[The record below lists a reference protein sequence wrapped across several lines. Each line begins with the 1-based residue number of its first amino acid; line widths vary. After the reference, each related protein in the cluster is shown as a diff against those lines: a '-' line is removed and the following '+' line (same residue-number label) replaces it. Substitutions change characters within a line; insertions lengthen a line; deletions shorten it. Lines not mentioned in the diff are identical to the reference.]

1 MSYIPNT
8 RDAIENP
15 LGMEGKDK
23 PNPYYEGLL
32 DAEAKREMDFYDYGV
47 SDCANAFDNFDAAF
61 EMAERVLSDELANE
75 DGFIF
80 TEEEEE
86 FLMSDKVTR
95 FIKIAMLAYAEGQ
108 RDEMVIAKI
117 ENGDE
122 EYHDKKFLE
131 LTKDLKELPKEEFY
145 KKYPCRE
152 YNEYGNYDNEE

>member
-1 MSYIPNT
+1 MSYIPDT

-32 DAEAKREMDFYDYGV
+32 DAKDKREMDLYDYAV
-47 SDCANAFDNFDAAF
+47 SDCANAFDNFDVAF
-61 EMAERVLSDELANE
+61 EMAERILNDELANE

-117 ENGDE
+117 ENSNE
-122 EYHDKKFLE
+122 AEHQKKFEALE
-131 LTKDLKELPKEEFY
+131 KDFKEMSKEEFY
-145 KKYPCRE
+145 KKHPYRE
-152 YNEYGNYDNEE
+152 YNEYGNYD

>member
-1 MSYIPNT
+1 MSYIPDT

-32 DAEAKREMDFYDYGV
+32 SDKDKREMDLYDYAV

-61 EMAERVLSDELANE
+61 EMAEGILNDELPE
-75 DGFIF
+75 DEDFIF

-86 FLMSDKVTR
+86 FLMSDKVVR
-95 FIKIAMLAYAEGQ
+95 FIKIAMLCYVEGQ

-117 ENGDE
+117 ENMDE

-131 LTKDLKELPKEEFY
+131 LTKDFKELTKEDFY
-145 KKYPCRE
+145 KKHPYRE
-152 YNEYGNYDNEE
+152 YNEYGNYD

>member
-1 MSYIPNT
+1 MSYIPDT

-32 DAEAKREMDFYDYGV
+32 DAEDKREMDLYDYAV
-47 SDCANAFDNFDAAF
+47 SDCANAFDNFDVAF
-61 EMAERVLSDELANE
+61 EMAERILNDELANE

-117 ENGDE
+117 ENSNE
-122 EYHDKKFLE
+122 AEHQKKFEALE
-131 LTKDLKELPKEEFY
+131 KDFKEMSKDDFY
-145 KKYPCRE
+145 KKHPYRE
-152 YNEYGNYDNEE
+152 YNEYGNYD

>member
-1 MSYIPNT
+1 MSYIPDT

-32 DAEAKREMDFYDYGV
+32 SDEDKREMDLYDYAV

-61 EMAERVLSDELANE
+61 EMAERILNDELPE
-75 DGFIF
+75 DEDFIF

-86 FLMSDKVTR
+86 FLMSDKVVR
-95 FIKIAMLAYAEGQ
+95 FIKIAMLCYVEGQ

-117 ENGDE
+117 ENSNE
-122 EYHDKKFLE
+122 AEHQKKFETLE
-131 LTKDLKELPKEEFY
+131 KDFKEMSKDDFY
-145 KKYPCRE
+145 KKHPYRE
-152 YNEYGNYDNEE
+152 YNEYGNYD

>member
-32 DAEAKREMDFYDYGV
+32 NDKDKREMDLYDFGV
-47 SDCANAFDNFDAAF
+47 SDCANAFDNFDVAF
-61 EMAERVLSDELANE
+61 EMAENVLSDELPE
-75 DGFIF
+75 DEDFIF

-95 FIKIAMLAYAEGQ
+95 FIKIAMLCYAEGQ
-108 RDEMVIAKI
+108 RDEMIIAKI
-117 ENGDE
+117 ENMDE
-122 EYHDKKFLE
+122 KEYQKKFE
-131 LTKDLKELPKEEFY
+131 EFEKDFKELSKEDLY

-152 YNEYGNYDNEE
+152 YNEYGNYDD